1 MPVRNRRDGLI
12 IVQDGTPGTPNEI
25 VIAHEEGNLSWTET
39 LNKVAVLD
47 RGALDSRRAG
57 DEAPCKVSFASNHVE
72 LCSDIL
78 DSGEAETPT
87 AREVFHQI
95 GNAAG
100 WLSTAADGEAFA
112 VRVIFWVLN
121 PDSAGKDEKIV
132 FEKVALDSLKFQEA
146 AEANSLSFEAEDWE
160 TKPTITR
167 EDYAA

>member
-1 MPVRNRRDGLI
+1 MPVRNRRDGI
-12 IVQDGTPGTPNEI
+12 IVIQDGTPGSPKEI

-39 LNKVAVLD
+39 VNKVAVLD
-47 RGALDSRRAG
+47 RGVLDSRRAG
-57 DEAPCKVSFASNHVE
+57 DEAPVKLSFSANHVE
-72 LCSDIL
+72 LCSDI
-78 DSGEAETPT
+78 DTGEEAPT

-100 WLSTAADGEAFA
+100 WLSTAAHGEAFS
-112 VRVIFWVLN
+112 VRLIFWVLN
-121 PDSAGKDEKIV
+121 PDSSGKDEKIV
-132 FEKVALDSLKFQEA
+132 FEKVALDSFKFQEA